1 MFFIT
6 YVNVLSVPQRSQGTT
21 LNHPTT
27 NVTSG
32 AVRGG
37 ELVMDLKIVQL
48 QTDIHAIS
56 LRCNEY

>member
-6 YVNVLSVPQRSQGTT
+6 YANVLSVSQRSPGTT
-21 LNHPTT
+21 LNHPAT
-27 NVTSG
+27 NATPG

-48 QTDIHAIS
+48 QTDIHDIT
-56 LRCNEY
+56 LRCDEY